1 MNANNTKLTR
11 EEFFVFVDHIPLS
24 DEDKETLKS
33 AAKVTYDFSD
43 FLSKKWNTTP
53 IAVES
58 IMELNNA
65 LTFKKYIEEHESE
78 LKTEEDV
85 WKITSKITSDY
96 AEKEGFPEHEKVGK
110 AIIDIL
116 LILNKL
122 TK

>member
-11 EEFFVFVDHIPLS
+11 EEFSVFVDHIPLS
-24 DEDKETLKS
+24 EEDKETLKS
-33 AAKVTYDFSD
+33 AAKITYDFSD

-53 IAVES
+53 IAVEF

-65 LTFKKYIEEHESE
+65 LTFKKYIEEHEDE
-78 LKTEEDV
+78 LESEEDV
-85 WKITSKITSDY
+85 WRITSKITSDY
-96 AEKEGFPEHEKVGK
+96 AKKEEFPEYEKIGK

-116 LILNKL
+116 TILNKF